1 MKSLLKIDASSAT
14 EFGLIPSSWVLGL
27 AVRYAALLLFLALL
41 FFSVSGA
48 PAQEPKTKD
57 EKKEEKK
64 PDAFKIQKLTQGMG
78 LYAVGP
84 VSPDRKSVLLLA
96 HKPDAAP
103 NLYLMNLG
111 DHSIRPPLTNL
122 KWGAADPQW
131 SPDGQ
136 SIAFAGFNETAT

>member
-1 MKSLLKIDASSAT
+1 MKSLLRIAACSPTKS
-14 EFGLIPSSWVLGL
+14 GLVLRPELLGL
-27 AVRYAALLLFLALL
+27 AARFTGLLLVLALPL
-41 FFSVSGA
+41 FPVSSA

-84 VSPDRKSVLLLA
+84 VSPDRKSVLLIA
-96 HKPDAAP
+96 HKPDASP

-111 DHSIRPPLTNL
+111 DHSIRPPLTSL
-122 KWGAADPQW
+122 KWGVAGPQW
-131 SPDGQ
+131 SP
-136 SIAFAGFNETAT
+136 